1 MAQWAM
7 THSILVAVILS
18 CNVNKRTS
26 QRIEKVL
33 QPSTKEANAKQT
45 RQDNEVNEHMEW
57 GGVV

>member
-33 QPSTKEANAKQT
+33 QPSTKEANVKQT
-45 RQDNEVNEHMEW
+45 RQDNEVNEHME
-57 GGVV
+57 